1 MFPMGS
7 VTRRG
12 SFGSPGF
19 SICKADSLEPLPLG
33 TAQGPCASAGLRE
46 AWSAGTPHSAPDVG
60 WVLARGCLVRS
71 TSPPR
76 PWFSGARPVLEEGRW
91 YWAGRGA
98 AGSGGVG
105 ADPGGPPRPSTE
117 TTPGEPD
124 AAASA
129 CPERPAAPP
138 ASSWSLSSAQRGC
151 RMVSRPPSRHHP
163 AYPAVFAGPAH
174 SARQARPRAGRWV
187 GPVPA
192 AESRGFGGRVR
203 GPRGEAPSWIS
214 LSLGVTP
221 QPEGSSP
228 TAWGSSV

>member
-7 VTRRG
+7 VTGRG
-12 SFGSPGF
+12 SFGSPGS

-46 AWSAGTPHSAPDVG
+46 AWSAGAPRSAPDVG

-76 PWFSGARPVLEEGRW
+76 PWFSGARPVLDEGRW

-117 TTPGEPD
+117 TTPRGAGRSGQRLPGAPRRPSCQLVVTQLGPARVPD
-124 AAASA
+124 GLPS
-129 CPERPAAPP
+129 PFAPP
-138 ASSWSLSSAQRGC
+138 PCPPGRVCRPCSLC
-151 RMVSRPPSRHHP
+151 
-163 AYPAVFAGPAH
+163 
-174 SARQARPRAGRWV
+174 RAGQATDWALGRPGACGREQRLW
-187 GPVPA
+187 GQSPGTQGGGSQLALP
-192 AESRGFGGRVR
+192 ESGGH
-203 GPRGEAPSWIS
+203 S
-214 LSLGVTP
+214 
-221 QPEGSSP
+221 
-228 TAWGSSV
+228 TA